1 MAITSANQLELLQT
15 AEAVARE
22 KMIDPGLVI
31 EGSWGLGI
39 ALHHP
44 DGRLVGALSIATIE
58 ARMRPDRLPDLTRL
72 LRAEAARIEARL
84 AQPTK
89 DRHA

>member
-1 MAITSANQLELLQT
+1 MRDLLART
-15 AEAVARE
+15 RAEGVALN
-22 KMIDPGLVI
+22 PGLVI

-89 DRHA
+89 DRLA